1 MAIRSKRFDKDVW
14 EFQEVIDFGA
24 YQGLAYKKVDEETDN
39 VVVEIKTIQYKFDGL
54 FKKWASELKKSK
66 GREFRQCKAD
76 LYDLSGNEVAK
87 KQNCIISGS
96 FLDAVKANSD
106 DNEYESAFEE
116 DAPLHVL
123 GVLSENP
130 NRAGTYNWLFSGA
143 LAGSSLSE
151 DKVKLEDF
159 GEADAIKAKNAELTK
174 ALKAEMAG

>member
-1 MAIRSKRFDKDVW
+1 MAIRSKNVDKDVW
-14 EFQEVIDFGA
+14 QFHEVIDFGA

-39 VVVEIKTIQYKFDGL
+39 VVVEIKTIQYKFDGV
-54 FKKWASELKKSK
+54 FKKWVSDLRTSK
-66 GREFRQCKAD
+66 GRQFRQCRAD

-106 DNEYESAFEE
+106 DDEYESAFTE

-130 NRAGTYNWLFSGA
+130 NRAGSFNWLFSGA

-151 DKVKLEDF
+151 DKIKLEDF
-159 GEADAIKAKNAELTK
+159 GESDAIKAKNAELTK
-174 ALKAEMAG
+174 ALRTEMTS